1 MSKNDYDGNAA
12 LRKIYDKMENCEII
26 GIAGNIGAGKS
37 VVSRILRCNGFHV
50 YDCDMEASSLMSR
63 DHSLQMSLKEILGE
77 KCYQADGSLDKAYVS
92 SKIFCD
98 EYMRG
103 RVNNVVHEAVRN
115 DFSRLANDIEG
126 KIFVESAV
134 MATSGLSEICDSI
147 WLVNASVETR
157 LNRVM
162 LRNNMSEQE
171 VMKRMAAQAGELSG
185 LPQEKVVVIEN
196 DEGSEV
202 LGKVLQLALPFAES
216 ECFEF
221 SL

>member
-1 MSKNDYDGNAA
+1 
-12 LRKIYDKMENCEII
+12 MEICEII

-37 VVSRILRCNGFHV
+37 IVSRILRCNGFHV
-50 YDCDMEASSLMSR
+50 YDCDMEASSLMNH
-63 DHSLQMSLKEILGE
+63 DYSLRTSLKEILGE
-77 KCYQADGSLDKAYVS
+77 ECYQADGSLDKAYVS

-98 EYMRG
+98 EYIRG
-103 RVNNVVHEAVRN
+103 RVNKVVHEAVRN
-115 DFSRLANDIEG
+115 DFRRLANEKGG

-134 MATSGLSEICDSI
+134 MVTSGLSEICDSI

-157 LNRVM
+157 LRRVM

-171 VMKRMAAQAGELSG
+171 VRGRMAAQSGELSG
-185 LPQEKVVVIEN
+185 LPREKVVVIEN

-202 LGKVLQLALPFAES
+202 LGRVLQLALPFAES

-221 SL
+221 SLQPD